1 MVRKTRKHTKKSKK
15 TNGIFTIPEL
25 RHSFEHMEEF
35 VDKMIQSRET
45 RDKMIKDI
53 RKEWHN
59 VFRKELP
66 KVSAESFLDDRITH
80 SQHSHRRHTIRR
92 KGGAMPLAGAPAEAY
107 MLRQGVQLAPGQIP
121 VNGHLPISNSN
132 QSTFGSFTDY
142 VLKGF
147 GIGIPE
153 IAQSFD
159 PVEGQSHWPKVP
171 SNMGS
176 NTVLKGGKRKTRR
189 GGAVLQG
196 ALLSQ
201 FTNRPF
207 GASDVPNIGNDLQRM
222 AYGQTVG
229 ESPNLIQQSP
239 TYLLGA
245 ISPKII
251 NV

>member
-1 MVRKTRKHTKKSKK
+1 MARKTRKHTKKSKK
-15 TNGIFTIPEL
+15 ANGVFTIPEL

-35 VDKMIQSRET
+35 VDQMIRSRET
-45 RDKMIKDI
+45 REKMIKEI

-80 SQHSHRRHTIRR
+80 CQHSSRRHTIRR
-92 KGGAMPLAGAPAEAY
+92 KGGAMPLAGAPAESY
-107 MLRQGVQLAPGQIP
+107 VLRQGVQLAPGQIP

-159 PVEGQSHWPKVP
+159 PVKGQSQWLTVP

-176 NTVLKGGKRKTRR
+176 NEVMKGGKRKTRR
-189 GGAVLQG
+189 GGAILHG

-201 FTNRPF
+201 LTSRPF
-207 GASDVPNIGNDLQRM
+207 GPSAPPTVGNDFQRM
-222 AYGQTVG
+222 TYGQTVG
-229 ESPNLIQQSP
+229 ESPNQIQQSP
-239 TYLLGA
+239 HYLLGA
-245 ISPKII
+245 VSPKII